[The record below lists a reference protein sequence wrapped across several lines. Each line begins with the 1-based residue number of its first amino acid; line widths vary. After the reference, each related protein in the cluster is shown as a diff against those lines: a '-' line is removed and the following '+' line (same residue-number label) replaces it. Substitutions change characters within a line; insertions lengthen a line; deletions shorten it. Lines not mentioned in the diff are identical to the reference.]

1 MFLTTALMVNMLTIL
16 TTGHT
21 DRGRPTPKYGEQFRN
36 GLVRDQVTKL
46 PMNPKFPMNAKRKHN
61 DQSYIYLKYKVY
73 INKLH
78 ILYVLCWKLLQ
89 WNWVPKS
96 SYAQLLRNW
105 QFTKQYHNYK
115 GKFYVLFHT
124 FIKCALLPG
133 TCTCIYYW
141 WFIHRFCLTAS

>member
-46 PMNPKFPMNAKRKHN
+46 PMNPKFPMNAKLAMYPTLSLNAKSMNAKLPLNAKNLLMNAKRKHN

-78 ILYVLCWKLLQ
+78 ILYVLC
-89 WNWVPKS
+89 
-96 SYAQLLRNW
+96 
-105 QFTKQYHNYK
+105 
-115 GKFYVLFHT
+115 
-124 FIKCALLPG
+124 
-133 TCTCIYYW
+133 
-141 WFIHRFCLTAS
+141 